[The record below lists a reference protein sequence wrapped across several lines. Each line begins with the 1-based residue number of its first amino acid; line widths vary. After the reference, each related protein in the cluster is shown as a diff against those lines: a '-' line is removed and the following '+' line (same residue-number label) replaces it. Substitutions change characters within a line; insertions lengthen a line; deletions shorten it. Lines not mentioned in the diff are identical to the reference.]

1 MVRLYTA
8 RVFATKDE
16 TQIGISTN
24 PDTLLE
30 AIEFAILLK
39 LVGYPIDISCFDKFK
54 DVSAFLAFVLEPNTF
69 DYSQIDTGYYMWQ
82 NLIFSPE
89 YQHFLLNTERIYCL
103 ITYTHFFRQK
113 SNRISKENR
122 VWYSARKDELSDW

>member
-1 MVRLYTA
+1 MQQ
-8 RVFATKDE
+8 KDE

-89 YQHFLLNTERIYCL
+89 YQHFFVEHRKDILSDNLHALFSGKKATESQKKIVYGILLE
-103 ITYTHFFRQK
+103 
-113 SNRISKENR
+113 
-122 VWYSARKDELSDW
+122 KDELSDW